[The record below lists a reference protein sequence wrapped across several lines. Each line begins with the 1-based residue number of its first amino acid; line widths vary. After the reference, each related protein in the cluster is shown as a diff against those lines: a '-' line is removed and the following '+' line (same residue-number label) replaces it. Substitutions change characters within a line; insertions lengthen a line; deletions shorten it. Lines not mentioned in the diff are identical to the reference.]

1 MPRFV
6 YRAKDSSLQVIQ
18 GAIQAESEPAAIS
31 RLSSQGIFPIS
42 ISEVGSAA
50 STRSPRI
57 VRHRVSP
64 RALAYTTRQLA
75 DLLGGGLPLFGALTL
90 LAKQTEH
97 VALARVIDS
106 LAASVRD
113 GRAFSEALA
122 QHPGVFPPLYRSM
135 VHAGEV
141 GGGLEQ
147 SLARLAELGEN
158 EAEMRARVLSAS
170 AYPVFVLC
178 VAVAMTIFLMAYVI
192 PKLSLVFIESG
203 QRLPLPTRFLL
214 GVSHLVTR
222 WWWAMLVGLSM
233 AGLMFQQWYA
243 SLPGRAAID
252 RLIVTLPGV
261 GSLVR
266 KLDTARFARTLG
278 AMIGQGVPVLQAL
291 EVVAQHIS
299 NTVLRRAVGQI
310 QEAVREG
317 SSIAAA
323 LSASGQFPVFVSNM
337 VAVGEESGT
346 IDTALLKVAG
356 TYEREVDRAI
366 RTLTTILEPVLLVGV
381 GGVVMFIVL
390 AMLLPIF
397 QIGLV
402 VQ

>member
-1 MPRFV
+1 MPQFV
-6 YRAKDSSLQVIQ
+6 YRAKDSSLQVIE
-18 GAIQAESEPAAIS
+18 GTIQAESEPAAIS
-31 RLSSQGIFPIS
+31 RLGSQGIFPIA
-42 ISEVGSAA
+42 INEVGQAA
-50 STRSPRI
+50 STPSRPVRQRI
-57 VRHRVSP
+57 SP

-90 LAKQTEH
+90 LAKQTEQA
-97 VALARVIDS
+97 ALGRVIDS

-122 QHPGVFPPLYRSM
+122 EHPEVFPPLYRNM
-135 VHAGEV
+135 VRAGEV

-158 EAEMRARVLSAS
+158 EAEMRAKVLSAS

-178 VAVAMTIFLMAYVI
+178 VALAMTIFLMAYVI
-192 PKLSLVFIESG
+192 PKLSMVFVESG
-203 QRLPLPTRFLL
+203 QLLPLPTRFLL
-214 GVSHLVTR
+214 GVSRLFTQ
-222 WWWAMLVGLSM
+222 WWWAMLISLTTLGLV
-233 AGLMFQQWYA
+233 FRQWYA
-243 SLPGRAAID
+243 SVLGRAAVD
-252 RLIVTLPGV
+252 RLVVTLPGV
-261 GSLVR
+261 GALVR
-266 KLDTARFARTLG
+266 KLDTARFARTFG
-278 AMIGQGVPVLQAL
+278 VMISQGVPVLQAL

-299 NTVLRRAVGQI
+299 NTTLRRAVGQV

-323 LSASGQFPVFVSNM
+323 LKASGQFPMLVSNM

-346 IDTALLKVAG
+346 IDAALLKVAG
-356 TYEREVDRAI
+356 AYEREVDRTI
-366 RTLTTILEPVLLVGV
+366 RTLTTILEPLLLIGV